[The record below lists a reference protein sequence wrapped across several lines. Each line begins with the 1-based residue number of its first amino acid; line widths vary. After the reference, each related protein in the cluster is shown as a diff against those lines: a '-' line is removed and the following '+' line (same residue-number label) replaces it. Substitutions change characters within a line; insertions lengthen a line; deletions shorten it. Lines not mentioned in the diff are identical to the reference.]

1 MPAPVLFLI
10 TELRMMSFPPAVVLA
25 SEMPCSE
32 KSEITVSST
41 ITVTAWV
48 MLMPRRRTV
57 RNGSLALTGMLML
70 KPLVPLASTDPIV
83 PVQSI
88 VMDLVMVKVPKPPG
102 SRQSISPL
110 INVFEIAPAKV
121 LHGAVRL
128 HGSASLPTPETKV
141 RVAWACAGADNA
153 KAASVVP
160 TTANN
165 FDLLCIFN
173 LRLGLGFACV
183 R

>member
-1 MPAPVLFLI
+1 M
-10 TELRMMSFPPAVVLA
+10 
-25 SEMPCSE
+25 
-32 KSEITVSST
+32 
-41 ITVTAWV
+41 
-48 MLMPRRRTV
+48 
-57 RNGSLALTGMLML
+57 
-70 KPLVPLASTDPIV
+70 
-83 PVQSI
+83 

-110 INVFEIAPAKV
+110 MKVFEIAPEKV

-153 KAASVVP
+153 KTASVVA
-160 TTANN
+160 TAANN

-173 LRLGLGFACV
+173 LRLGLICLCSMSTPEISRAGE
-183 R
+183 

>member
-1 MPAPVLFLI
+1 
-10 TELRMMSFPPAVVLA
+10 
-25 SEMPCSE
+25 
-32 KSEITVSST
+32 
-41 ITVTAWV
+41 
-48 MLMPRRRTV
+48 MLMPLRPVRVPIVPDAPVPLMVRPRNRTV
-57 RNGSLALTGMLML
+57 RNGSLALTGILML
-70 KPLVPLASTDPIV
+70 KPLVPLASTDPSV
-83 PVQSI
+83 PLQSM

-110 INVFEIAPAKV
+110 MNVFEIAPAKV

-153 KAASVVP
+153 KTASVVP

-165 FDLLCIFN
+165 FDWLCIFN
-173 LRLGLGFACV
+173 LRLGMRFVAFGEHSGNTAC
-183 R
+183 RRIERTK